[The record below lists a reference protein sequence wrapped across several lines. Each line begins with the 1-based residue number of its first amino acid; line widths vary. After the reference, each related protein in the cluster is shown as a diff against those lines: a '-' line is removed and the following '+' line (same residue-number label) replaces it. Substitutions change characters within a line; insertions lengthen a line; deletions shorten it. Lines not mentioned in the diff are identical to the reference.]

1 MLFFLIKNV
10 CGREADVQNLRYAIV
25 YFWIAGWFRCLCV
38 HSVVSY
44 ATLHCVGLERT
55 VFYFM
60 HLFRHTLP
68 SSVGGCKSSNVC
80 MYSIAQYSSLNK
92 FEEL

>member
-1 MLFFLIKNV
+1 MYRIYGMLLSIFGLLV
-10 CGREADVQNLRYAIV
+10 G
-25 YFWIAGWFRCLCV
+25 FRCLCV